1 MPNEEKDCTRCS
13 QDTPFSNPVWYAE
26 GHVEPCVAECPVG
39 HGADNTG
46 ACTACEGET
55 PYVGDNMCVSKC
67 PPGQVPAGGDS
78 AEAANCTPCAEGEF
92 ADHAGGVCVREDSC
106 PEDTLPNN
114 VTMDCEDPCKG
125 RPFRHG
131 DECVEVC
138 PGGTAP
144 DETKQCNDCDT
155 TKPYSDGVS
164 CVAQCAAGSVPGEDN
179 ACEAC
184 PAEDETPYALQT
196 NATCVATCPAGMAPN
211 AGKDCVT
218 CEADLPYADHTA
230 HACVAACPPG
240 QAPDQNNDCTMAPP
254 SDDGDNDDDNN
265 SVTAM

>member
-1 MPNEEKDCTRCS
+1 
-13 QDTPFSNPVWYAE
+13 
-26 GHVEPCVAECPVG
+26 
-39 HGADNTG
+39 
-46 ACTACEGET
+46 
-55 PYVGDNMCVSKC
+55 MCLL
-67 PPGQVPAGGDS
+67 
-78 AEAANCTPCAEGEF
+78 EAQPT
-92 ADHAGGVCVREDSC
+92 H
-106 PEDTLPNN
+106 
-114 VTMDCEDPCKG
+114 
-125 RPFRHG
+125 
-131 DECVEVC
+131 
-138 PGGTAP
+138 
-144 DETKQCNDCDT
+144 
-155 TKPYSDGVS
+155 
-164 CVAQCAAGSVPGEDN
+164 CAAGSVPGEDN

-211 AGKDCVT
+211 SGKDCVT